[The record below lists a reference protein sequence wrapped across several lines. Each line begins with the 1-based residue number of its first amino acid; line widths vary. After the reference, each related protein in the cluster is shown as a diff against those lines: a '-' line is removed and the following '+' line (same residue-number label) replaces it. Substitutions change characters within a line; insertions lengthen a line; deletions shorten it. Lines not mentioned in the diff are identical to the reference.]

1 MQLPLPVTLPA
12 DETFSSFIATCNE
25 QLVTMLSSLAASV
38 PHWQAQTAL
47 SAFAN
52 QRLPLCIVT
61 GPSGR
66 GKSHLLYAC
75 CHHIAHRQVDHIY
88 LNLSDTAQWS
98 PGVFDGLEN
107 LAFIA
112 LDNVHAIA
120 GDPQWEEALFDLL
133 NRVMEQRACVIL
145 CSSAIGPANPAF
157 LLPDLRSRL
166 QWGMAYQLQSLD
178 DDSRKLA
185 LQYRAEQKGLN
196 FSATALQFLLTHYD
210 RNLTSL
216 MQMLDRL
223 DTRSLQ
229 EQRKITVALVK
240 RELGL

>member
-1 MQLPLPVTLPA
+1 MHCHRAIRAGQ
-12 DETFSSFIATCNE
+12 
-25 QLVTMLSSLAASV
+25 
-38 PHWQAQTAL
+38 
-47 SAFAN
+47 
-52 QRLPLCIVT
+52 
-61 GPSGR
+61 
-66 GKSHLLYAC
+66 SHLLYAC

-88 LNLSDTAQWS
+88 LNLSDAGQWS

-107 LAFIA
+107 LTFIA
-112 LDNVHAIA
+112 LDNIHTIA
-120 GDPQWEEALFDLL
+120 GNAQWEEALFDLL
-133 NRVMEQRACVIL
+133 NRVMEQRTCVIL

-166 QWGMAYQLQSLD
+166 QWGMTYQLQSLD
-178 DDSRKLA
+178 DNSRKLA

-216 MQMLDRL
+216 MKMLDRL

-229 EQRKITVALVK
+229 EQKKITVALVK